1 MMDIQKLKH
10 FLEEDPNRIKLLD
23 IQTIGHTNELTPIKN
38 VNIMVFDENDADE
51 FKDLGGIIAG
61 DELDK
66 ILQPILNKTL

>member
-1 MMDIQKLKH
+1 MNIQKFKH

-38 VNIMVFDENDADE
+38 VSIMVSDENDADE

-66 ILQPILNKTL
+66 ILQPILNKIL